1 MIERFYA
8 DSINNDNL
16 VDLIVV
22 DTKNKRYALYL
33 NQIYFSYVIPKKG
46 RG

>member
-8 DSINNDNL
+8 DLINNDKL

-33 NQIYFSYVIPKKG
+33 KQIYFFT
-46 RG
+46 